1 MEDVFFHYMVDGLK
15 GLSDSLKMAE
25 KYIADRDYESAIST
39 IREVREELIGEVI
52 VEDDYF

>member
-25 KYIADRDYESAIST
+25 KYIADRDYDSAIST

-52 VEDDYF
+52 IEDDYF

>member
-15 GLSDSLKMAE
+15 GLSDSLKVAE
-25 KYIADRDYESAIST
+25 KYIADADYDSAIST

-52 VEDDYF
+52 IEDDYF